1 MNTDNRS
8 KNAAESAADPV
19 PGASDTASRRTAATR
34 AREFLSARLATRE
47 GSIGVFRAHGT
58 HFHSSGFG
66 PKSR

>member
-1 MNTDNRS
+1 MNTDHRS
-8 KNAAESAADPV
+8 KPPSDTATEPV
-19 PGASDTASRRTAATR
+19 AGAPGTASRRTAASR

-58 HFHSSGFG
+58 HFQTSGFD

>member
-1 MNTDNRS
+1 MNTDHRS
-8 KNAAESAADPV
+8 KHPSDTAIETV

-47 GSIGVFRAHGT
+47 GSIGVVRAHGT